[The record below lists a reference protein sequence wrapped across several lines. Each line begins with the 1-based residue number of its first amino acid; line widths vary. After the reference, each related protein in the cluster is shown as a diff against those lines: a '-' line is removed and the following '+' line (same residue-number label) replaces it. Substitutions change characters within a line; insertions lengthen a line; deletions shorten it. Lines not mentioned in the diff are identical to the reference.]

1 MQLRDRQAL
10 RGRSAQA
17 AGQAS
22 SPVTFSLKPVPSVPA
37 SFLTSTPT
45 TFALSQQGPDQPVV
59 PSSVYLAP
67 ATRQR
72 PHFPLPAN
80 SLWTPTHR
88 MQPAC
93 CPAWSTRCSALP
105 CPPARSPALP
115 PAGPAQGPQILST
128 LLQDGPVVRPVLI
141 TRTLTSGFTL
151 CCFTCGVL
159 AHQEGRKLLRRG
171 RVWRLS
177 PTSAVKDGEH

>member
-72 PHFPLPAN
+72 PHFPLPSSCELSVDPHPQDAARLLP
-80 SLWTPTHR
+80 SLVH
-88 MQPAC
+88 
-93 CPAWSTRCSALP
+93 
-105 CPPARSPALP
+105 
-115 PAGPAQGPQILST
+115 T
-128 LLQDGPVVRPVLI
+128 LLCSSLPSCPESCAPSSRPCSGPPDLVHPPPGWP
-141 TRTLTSGFTL
+141 SG
-151 CCFTCGVL
+151 
-159 AHQEGRKLLRRG
+159 
-171 RVWRLS
+171 
-177 PTSAVKDGEH
+177 